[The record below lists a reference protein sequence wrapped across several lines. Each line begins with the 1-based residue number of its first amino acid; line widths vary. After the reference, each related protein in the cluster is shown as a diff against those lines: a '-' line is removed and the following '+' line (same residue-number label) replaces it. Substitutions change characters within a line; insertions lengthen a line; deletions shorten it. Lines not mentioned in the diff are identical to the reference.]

1 MDFGDPVVVY
11 YCRTYE
17 KAVSGDPHSQTLV
30 YNRRRRKDRLPPRN
44 SQNEARPHAAGMQ
57 SRFVALFAGL
67 GVVAVTLAVVV
78 VSHNG

>member
-1 MDFGDPVVVY
+1 MPVPSPFTE
-11 YCRTYE
+11 CTTA
-17 KAVSGDPHSQTLV
+17 AVGRSA
-30 YNRRRRKDRLPPRN
+30 LPPRN